1 MYTVYTYVEQLIL
14 DADNKIKKNQKK
26 IKKAFDKYKSCAT
39 LSKCQEI
46 GTKNQ
51 ITMKIGKG

>member
-1 MYTVYTYVEQLIL
+1 M